1 MKFVELRDLK
11 TERLVLRRMRF
22 DDLYDYYE
30 RLCSD
35 GNVTRYMKFEPHQ
48 DIGETLARLE
58 KTLAEYDEGGRYCW
72 VLTVKGEDELI
83 GIFDLLGFD
92 EEDNS
97 CTFAYMLGENWWGK
111 GYATEAMK
119 AVFAFAL
126 EELEVDCIKGS
137 HFSSNTAS
145 GAVMRKAGMTHVGT
159 IPGKYEKQ
167 GLLHDAE
174 IYELRR
180 AAPAALTANEYQ
192 QKAMGTLN
200 PAMSKR
206 DALINGVM
214 GLCGEAGECIDLVK
228 KHLHQGHELDAK
240 AIAKEL
246 GDVAWY
252 LAETAYALD
261 LSLEDIL
268 RGNLEKLKSRYP
280 QGFESDRS
288 INREK

>member
-1 MKFVELRDLK
+1 MKFAELRDLE

-30 RLCSD
+30 RICCD

-58 KTLAEYDEGGRYCW
+58 KTLAEYEEGGRYCW
-72 VLTVKGEDELI
+72 AITIKGEDELI

-92 EEDNS
+92 EKDNS
-97 CTFAYMLGENWWGK
+97 CTFAYMLGFDWWGK

-119 AVFAFAL
+119 AVFRFAF
-126 EELEVDCIKGS
+126 EELEVDLIKGS
-137 HFSSNTAS
+137 HFSANAAS
-145 GAVMRKAGMTHVGT
+145 GAVMRKAGMTHIGT
-159 IPGKYEKQ
+159 VPGKYEKQ
-167 GLLHDAE
+167 GLRHDAE

-192 QKAMGTLN
+192 QKAMQTLN
-200 PAMSKR
+200 PALSKR
-206 DALINGVM
+206 DVLLNGVM
-214 GLCGEAGECIDLVK
+214 GLCGESGEVIDLVK
-228 KHLHQGHELDAK
+228 KHLHQGHELDRVSL
-240 AIAKEL
+240 AKEL

-261 LSLEDIL
+261 LSLEEIL
-268 RGNLEKLKSRYP
+268 RGNLDKLKKRYP
-280 QGFESDRS
+280 QGFDSDKS
-288 INREK
+288 INR